1 MFTKIRIIG
10 ISVVAIVFVIMYFL
24 LSHYKNGWEDTKK
37 EVAEAKE
44 YIELLHNDL
53 YSIIQETN
61 NFNKK
66 VEKIEELKNES
77 YNNTKEE
84 YRTYSD
90 VVLPADTR
98 LLIKQARESASNKA
112 D

>member
-10 ISVVAIVFVIMYFL
+10 ISVVAIVFAIMYLF
-24 LSHYKNGWEDTKK
+24 LSHYKNGWEDAKK
-37 EVAEAKE
+37 EVVEAKE

-84 YRTYSD
+84 YRAYSD
-90 VVLPADTR
+90 VVLPTDTR

-112 D
+112 N